1 MCIIYVY
8 IHIYLREH
16 EMLHMT
22 TQIGVYM
29 YMYIYIEAQSNF
41 FRDPVKTFLHPLV
54 LLIAHRDSSVLVG
67 FDCARLA
74 QREHKTANQRAP
86 E

>member
-1 MCIIYVY
+1 
-8 IHIYLREH
+8 
-16 EMLHMT
+16 MLHMT
-22 TQIGVYM
+22 TQIGVYIYM